1 MFSFIKHKKGFT
13 LTELLVTAAIIGV
26 LAAAVLPLSKVAI
39 KREKEIDL
47 RRNLRI
53 LREAIDEYKKLADE
67 GKFEFDEDTYG
78 YPPDLATLV
87 EGIEIEEDQDGKE
100 VTRIVKFLRRIP
112 KDPLTNS
119 FEWGMRSYQDDFDS
133 DFWGGENVFDVFTRN
148 QGTALD
154 GSKYRDW

>member
-1 MFSFIKHKKGFT
+1 MFSFFRYKKGFT
-13 LTELLVTAAIIGV
+13 LTELLVTAAIIVV
-26 LAAAVLPLSKVAI
+26 LAAAVLPLSKIAI

-78 YPPDLATLV
+78 YPPDLDTLIQ
-87 EGIEIEEDQDGKE
+87 GIEIKEDQDGKE
-100 VTRIVKFLRRIP
+100 VTRVVKFLRRIP

-119 FEWGMRSYQDDFDS
+119 FEWGQRSYQDDFDS
-133 DFWGGENVFDVFTRN
+133 DYWGGENIFDVYTRN

-154 GSKYRDW
+154 GSKYREW